1 MITFVTV
8 VHILIALLLILI
20 TFVQDSKSDSLGGA
34 FGGGGSNSLFG
45 AVGATTFIQKMT
57 WWLAG
62 LFAVTSIS
70 LAYFSSQGSK
80 SVLDSVVVPSAPA
93 SAPAETKAT
102 EGSVSTQES
111 APVEAKSPVTSETEK
126 KDDKSSVF
134 PKK

>member
-1 MITFVTV
+1 MVTFVTII
-8 VHILIALLLILI
+8 HIIIALLLILI

-45 AVGATTFIQKMT
+45 AAGATTVIQKMT

-80 SVLDSVVVPSAPA
+80 SVLDSVVVPSVNKTTDPSD
-93 SAPAETKAT
+93 SAKPETGQQGSQT
-102 EGSVSTQES
+102 EDGSSSNT
-111 APVEAKSPVTSETEK
+111 SPK
-126 KDDKSSVF
+126 Q
-134 PKK
+134 

>member
-1 MITFVTV
+1 MTTFVTV
-8 VHILIALLLILI
+8 VHIIIALLLILI

-80 SVLDSVVVPSAPA
+80 SVLDSVVVPSLPSTSVPKAENGETATPSEPA
-93 SAPAETKAT
+93 TVPAEKKEDGTAT
-102 EGSVSTQES
+102 
-111 APVEAKSPVTSETEK
+111 
-126 KDDKSSVF
+126 
-134 PKK
+134 PKE